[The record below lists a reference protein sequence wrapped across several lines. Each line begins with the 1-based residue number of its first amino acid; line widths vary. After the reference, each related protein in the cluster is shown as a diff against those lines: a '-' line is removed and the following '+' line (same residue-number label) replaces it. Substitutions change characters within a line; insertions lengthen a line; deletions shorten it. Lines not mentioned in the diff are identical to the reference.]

1 MQIDMNLIVKNV
13 IQNKNGIMIGV
24 NVKTQNQ
31 SNITYVKKIML
42 EILAYVIVSVT
53 DCDMG
58 EYLKDCACIKSL
70 ADDLVVTCNE
80 TVNTPDTTLINS
92 NDKTIFG

>member
-24 NVKTQNQ
+24 NVNAQNQ

-58 EYLKDCACIKSL
+58 EYLKDAHASKVLLMI
-70 ADDLVVTCNE
+70 
-80 TVNTPDTTLINS
+80 
-92 NDKTIFG
+92 